1 MMFYNSSNNDFTLIK
16 GDCMLTLSEMSGQ
29 FDMIFADPP
38 YFLSGAGKTMKGK
51 NVVPVYKGD
60 WDTVQRES
68 GAIWVSSG
76 ACRILY
82 RNPL

>member
-16 GDCMLTLSEMSGQ
+16 GDCMLALSEMSGQ

-51 NVVPVYKGD
+51 NVV
-60 WDTVQRES
+60 
-68 GAIWVSSG
+68 
-76 ACRILY
+76 
-82 RNPL
+82 